1 VTTISFQP
9 LAVTR
14 LDPADDVAIAL
25 RPLRAGQTVTV
36 GGQRLAVRADI
47 PPGHKVALRD
57 VAVGAPVRRYGQV
70 IGAATA
76 PIAPGD
82 HVHTQNL
89 HVANLALDYAVGSAV
104 APVCYAAAEE
114 RRTFEGYRRA
124 DGRVGTRNIVVVATT
139 VNCAAH
145 TARRIAARARA
156 ELLPRF
162 PHVDNVVALTHGAG
176 CGTRVA
182 SPELDL
188 LQQTIAGHVR
198 HPNVAGAI
206 VVGLGCETNQFADLI
221 ARQDLAGDSGPRFYG
236 IQDEGGVAATVERG
250 LAALAPLLEQAE
262 QARRAPIPAAELV
275 LALQC
280 GGSDGFS
287 GITANPALGLAADW
301 LVAQGGTVVLAETP
315 EIYGAEHLL
324 TRRAVARD
332 VAEKLL
338 ERIRWWEQY
347 TALHGFELDNNPA
360 PGNKAGGL
368 TTIYEKS
375 LGAVAKAGSTPL
387 TGVYRY
393 GEPIDRRGFVFMDSP
408 GYDPV
413 SVTGQVASGCN
424 LVAFTTGRG
433 SCFGAAVA
441 PSLKIATNSATFT
454 RMPGDMDVNAGVV
467 LEGTPLATVA
477 AEIVDRLLA
486 VASGAQT
493 KSEAQGIGEE
503 EFDPWILGA
512 TL

>member
-1 VTTISFQP
+1 MTTLSLQTLP
-9 LAVTR
+9 ATR

-25 RPLRAGQTVTV
+25 RPLRAGQTITV
-36 GGQRLAVRADI
+36 AEQRITLQAAI
-47 PPGHKVALRD
+47 PPGHKFALHA
-57 VAVGAPVRRYGQV
+57 VAVGAPVRRYGQI
-70 IGAATA
+70 IGTATA
-76 PIAPGD
+76 PIAPGG

-89 HVANLALDYAVGSAV
+89 HVAPLQLDYAVGADAQPV
-104 APVCYAAAEE
+104 AFTPEVE
-114 RRTFEGYRRA
+114 RATFLGYRRA
-124 DGRVGTRNIVVVATT
+124 GGRVGTRNIIAVATT
-139 VNCAAH
+139 VNCSAH

-176 CGTRVA
+176 CGTRA
-182 SPELDL
+182 GSAELVV
-188 LQQTIAGHVR
+188 LQATIAGHVR
-198 HPNVAGAI
+198 HPNVAGAVI
-206 VVGLGCETNQFADLI
+206 VGLGCEANQFADLI
-221 ARQDLAGDSGPRFYG
+221 ARQSLDDSAPRFLG
-236 IQDEGGVAATVERG
+236 IQDEGGVAATVAQG
-250 LAALAPLLEQAE
+250 LAALEPLLAAADT
-262 QARRAPIPAAELV
+262 ARREPVPASELV

-301 LVAQGGTVVLAETP
+301 LVSQGGTVVLAETP

-324 TRRAVARD
+324 TRRAAAPEVA
-332 VAEKLL
+332 AQLL
-338 ERIRWWEQY
+338 ERIRWWENY
-347 TALHGFELDNNPA
+347 AAMHGFELDNNPS

-368 TTIYEKS
+368 TTIHEKS

-387 TGVYRY
+387 NGVYRY
-393 GEPIDRRGFVFMDSP
+393 AERIDRRGFVFMDTP

-413 SVTGQVASGCN
+413 SVTGQVAGGCN

-433 SCFGAAVA
+433 SCFGCAVA
-441 PSLKIATNSATFT
+441 PSIKIATNSVTYEHM
-454 RMPGDMDVNAGVV
+454 RDDMDVNAGVV
-467 LEGTPLATVA
+467 LDGVPLATVA
-477 AEIVDRLLA
+477 REIADLLLA
-486 VASGAQT
+486 VASGQAS

>member
-1 VTTISFQP
+1 MTTLSLQTLP
-9 LAVTR
+9 ATR

-25 RPLRAGQTVTV
+25 RPLRAGQTITV
-36 GGQRLAVRADI
+36 AGQRVTLQAPI
-47 PPGHKVALRD
+47 PPGHKFALHA
-57 VAVGAPVRRYGQV
+57 VAVGEPVRRYGQI
-70 IGAATA
+70 IGTATT
-76 PIAPGD
+76 PIAPGE

-89 HVANLALDYAVGSAV
+89 HVAALQLDYAVGADAQPV
-104 APVCYAAAEE
+104 AFAPEAEHA
-114 RRTFEGYRRA
+114 TFLGYRRA
-124 DGRVGTRNIVVVATT
+124 DGRVGTRNIIAVATT
-139 VNCAAH
+139 VNCSAH

-176 CGTRVA
+176 CGTRA
-182 SPELDL
+182 GSAELDV
-188 LQQTIAGHVR
+188 LQATIAGHVR
-198 HPNVAGAI
+198 HPNVAGAVI
-206 VVGLGCETNQFADLI
+206 VGLGCEANQFADLI
-221 ARQDLAGDSGPRFYG
+221 ARQSLDDSAPRFLG
-236 IQDEGGVAATVERG
+236 IQDEGGVAATVAQG
-250 LAALAPLLEQAE
+250 LAALEPLLVAADQV
-262 QARRAPIPAAELV
+262 RRERVPASELV

-324 TRRAVARD
+324 TRRAAAPEVA
-332 VAEKLL
+332 AQLL
-338 ERIRWWEQY
+338 ERIRWWEHY
-347 TALHGFELDNNPA
+347 AAMHGFELDNNPT

-368 TTIYEKS
+368 TTIHEKS

-387 TGVYRY
+387 NGVYRY
-393 GEPIDRRGFVFMDSP
+393 AERIDRRGFVFMDTP

-413 SVTGQVASGCN
+413 SVTGQVAGGCN

-433 SCFGAAVA
+433 SCFGCAVA
-441 PSLKIATNSATFT
+441 PSIKIATNSVTYE
-454 RMPGDMDVNAGVV
+454 RMRDDMDVNAGVV
-467 LEGTPLATVA
+467 LDGVPLATVA
-477 AEIVDRLLA
+477 REIADLLLA
-486 VASGAQT
+486 VASGQAS